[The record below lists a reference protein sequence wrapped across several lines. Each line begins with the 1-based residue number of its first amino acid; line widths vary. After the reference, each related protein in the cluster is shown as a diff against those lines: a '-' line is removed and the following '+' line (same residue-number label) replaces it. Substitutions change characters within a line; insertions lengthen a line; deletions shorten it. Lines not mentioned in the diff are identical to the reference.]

1 MVKFIN
7 VQIERLYLL
16 LLPGVNVLKLD
27 FTQLTK
33 NKMFTINLYVHLGC
47 ILDESNLG
55 YLLLLIGKTPF
66 QNLIHLKKG

>member
-33 NKMFTINLYVHLGC
+33 NKMFTINLSVPVNYMYIWVV
-47 ILDESNLG
+47 
-55 YLLLLIGKTPF
+55 F
-66 QNLIHLKKG
+66 